1 MSAGTILFVQ
11 ILLSLL
17 IVVCVLC
24 IAVIIWIGVPV
35 RGLRPMIKILKHEDK
50 P

>member
-1 MSAGTILFVQ
+1 MSANTILFVQ
-11 ILLSLL
+11 ILLGLL

-35 RGLRPMIKILKHEDK
+35 KRTPTMIKIGKREDK